1 MAYQWVLWTRFS
13 RGKHVHRVYDNSN
26 NNNNNNKL
34 LQRSVGSV
42 ERGHTSLLWL
52 LYEPYISYCA
62 NGALMEWSRLQR
74 SSTHTHTHKC
84 ISQTDFAGV
93 ARTMISR
100 ESLGRCTYTHR
111 LSHTH
116 THVTCGRSSS
126 TSLSSRVRY
135 DSFFF
140 FFVRL

>member
-52 LYEPYISYCA
+52 LYGPYISYCA
-62 NGALMEWSRLQR
+62 NGALIEWSRLQR
-74 SSTHTHTHKC
+74 SSTHTHKC

-93 ARTMISR
+93 TRTMISG

-116 THVTCGRSSS
+116 TLHTDALQASPCRAECVTI
-126 TSLSSRVRY
+126 V
-135 DSFFF
+135 FFF
-140 FFVRL
+140 CVRL